1 MPVLRTD
8 LQRLLDDAWDAAPAG
23 ANTLREQL
31 RANEVTAGQILAAG
45 SLASVSK
52 NSASQAW
59 ALSGPGAFTP
69 AELVRA
75 WRDLLNLFDSISDL
89 MTRGAETVTDEA
101 IYAEMKSQLR
111 LSANSVSLDLRNL
124 RAT

>member
-1 MPVLRTD
+1 
-8 LQRLLDDAWDAAPAG
+8 LLDDAWDAAPAG